1 MRVESDIITSTAASL
16 IEQAVTLVI
25 YKQCMHT
32 VRKYKIYL
40 NDL

>member
-16 IEQAVTLVI
+16 MTLVI

-40 NDL
+40 HEL